1 MIRVALALFALLL
14 AGCSTTQVQLPYAPT
29 AAVSPVG
36 APSAGIAEVVDQR
49 GEGADWLGAIR
60 GGYGN
65 PVKTLRTDRPV
76 RDVVHQALRD
86 ALAARGLLA
95 PAGSQRYDLRLI
107 VHRLSTSRLVRLE
120 ADADFELQ
128 VLERGSGRA
137 VYTDRVRVRQV
148 EGGLIAFDTG
158 IFASVEELRALANRT
173 QNEALDQLLGKPGF
187 LAAVRAAGAPRV

>member
-1 MIRVALALFALLL
+1 MSTLLL
-14 AGCSTTQVQLPYAPT
+14 AGCGTTNVQLPYAPT

-36 APSAGIAEVVDQR
+36 APTMGIADVVDQR

-65 PVKTLRTDRPV
+65 PVKILRTDRPV
-76 RDVVHQALRD
+76 RDVVQQAPRD

-95 PAGSQRYDLRLI
+95 PAGSQRYDLRLT
-107 VHRLSTSRLVRLE
+107 VYRLSTSRLVRLE
-120 ADADFELQ
+120 ADADFGLE
-128 VLERGSGRA
+128 VLERASGRM
-137 VYTDRVRVRQV
+137 VYEDRVRARQV

-173 QNEALDQLLGKPGF
+173 QNAAIDQLLSKPGF
-187 LAAVRAAGAPRV
+187 LAAVRPTGALRS